1 MATTWQRLSMGRNV
15 LRASGLL
22 LAPGVV
28 AGCTWSVTLGAQPQL
43 CSSLPVWLSPL
54 QKTTPLL
61 QCPLFP
67 ATRVIQPL
75 PACAS
80 SHNLPLNAARWSEL
94 AHTPRRHL
102 QLPALREQACLTC
115 CWSGL
120 PRAFGRWG
128 MFGCCRGWLWEV
140 PGSDSCIQTCTN
152 SLRDSLALWAGRVS
166 DHIPVSTWTDSQC

>member
-1 MATTWQRLSMGRNV
+1 MAETFNGEECIKSKWIAVSTRCGCWLHLEHYFGSS
-15 LRASGLL
+15 APALL
-22 LAPGVV
+22 LPA
-28 AGCTWSVTLGAQPQL
+28 CLAQ
-43 CSSLPVWLSPL
+43 SST
-54 QKTTPLL
+54 KNTPLL
-61 QCPLFP
+61 QCLLFP

-115 CWSGL
+115 CSSGL

-140 PGSDSCIQTCTN
+140 PGSHSCIQTCTN
-152 SLRDSLALWAGRVS
+152 SLRDNLALWAGRVS
-166 DHIPVSTWTDSQC
+166 DHIPMST